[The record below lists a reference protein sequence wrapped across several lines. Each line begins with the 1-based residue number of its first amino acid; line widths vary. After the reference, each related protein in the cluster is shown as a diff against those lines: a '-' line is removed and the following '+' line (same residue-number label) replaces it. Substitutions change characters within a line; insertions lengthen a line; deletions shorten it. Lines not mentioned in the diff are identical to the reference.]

1 MKPKQESQRCKKT
14 KKRLLNKQ
22 VFGFARKKKYSKIN
36 QNLTSHHL
44 LVSIYIK
51 N

>member
-22 VFGFARKKKYSKIN
+22 VFGFARKKKYSRIN